1 MPLNHLAHPFL
12 GTIFLQQRGILASQ
26 SIILTAQACQLRLV
40 LPLIAGSGLF
50 GRLRYMPGVSWY
62 IFA

>member
-1 MPLNHLAHPFL
+1 
-12 GTIFLQQRGILASQ
+12 
-26 SIILTAQACQLRLV
+26 V

-62 IFA
+62 IFAWKYLSIPAPPPRPLATPLNFT